1 MLNREQI
8 KYLIEK
14 KKLMEDF
21 IDLDVQLTPNGF
33 DLTAGKIFEF
43 KSAGIL
49 DFSNSERV
57 VSGIKEIKSLKK
69 NAKDKYGWW
78 DLKRGI
84 YKIRTNEKV
93 NLPKD
98 LIALAFPRT
107 SLLRMGG
114 FIQAGVW
121 DAGFEGKSEF
131 ILTVGNPK
139 GIKIKQNARVSQMI
153 FIKITK
159 TKHGYNGIYKN
170 LYI

>member
-8 KYLIEK
+8 KDLIKK
-14 KKLMEDF
+14 KKLLENF
-21 IDLDVQLTPNGF
+21 IDLEIQLTPNGF
-33 DLTAGKIFEF
+33 DLTVEKIFEF
-43 KSAGIL
+43 ESAGFL

-57 VSGIKEIKSLKK
+57 VPKGKEIKPKK
-69 NAKDKYGWW
+69 RKIKDKYGWW
-78 DLKRGI
+78 NLKKGV

-98 LIALAFPRT
+98 LIALAFSRS

-114 FIQAGVW
+114 FTQVGVW

-139 GIKIKQNARVSQMI
+139 GIKIKQNARIAQMV

-170 LYI
+170 L